1 LPIPGSKTTHRRL
14 QIGLIALLVTVI
26 GLALWVTLDD
36 HFYIYTAEVV
46 GTHRLSRED
55 VFRASDLP
63 GLHILWARP
72 AKAAANIER
81 ALRGVQSA
89 EVACWLPAR
98 CTITVVER
106 EPRVMWEDGAAVWWI
121 DADGTILPAQG
132 LLPESWMV
140 RGPLPRDEDSQLD
153 ERARLALAELSSLGL
168 DLSDPLIYEPGRGF
182 AFTDERGWRVV
193 VGDGPGVASRMR
205 VLEAVASDLE
215 ARQVTPRFVD
225 VRFPEAPYY
234 SLVIDW

>member
-1 LPIPGSKTTHRRL
+1 MWVGI
-14 QIGLIALLVTVI
+14 IALLVALI
-26 GLALWVTLDD
+26 GLIVWVTLDD

-46 GTHRLSRED
+46 GTDRLSPED

-81 ALRGVQSA
+81 TLRGVQDA
-89 EVACWLPAR
+89 EVVCWLPAS

-106 EPRVMWEDGAAVWWI
+106 QPRIMWQDGAAVWWI

-132 LLPESWMV
+132 PLSEGWMV
-140 RGPLPRDEDSQLD
+140 RGPLPRDEDSYLD
-153 ERARLALAELSSLGL
+153 ERACLALSELSSLGL
-168 DLSDPLIYEPGRGF
+168 DFSDPLTYEPGRGF
-182 AFTDERGWRVV
+182 AFVDERGWRVV
-193 VGDGPGVASRMR
+193 VGDGPGVARRMR
-205 VLEAVASDLE
+205 VLEAVASDLQ
-215 ARQVTPRFVD
+215 ARQVTPRFID

-234 SLVIDW
+234 SLANDR